1 MRRVS
6 SVVSVAV
13 LAGGPSVEHDVSLQ
27 TGTEILT
34 HLRGGPY
41 TVRPVLISRD
51 NVWRLGAETE
61 AFTGLGAARELDAAA
76 ALEALHARGDVAFI
90 GLHGRFGEDG
100 QLQQLLEERGM
111 RFTGSG
117 SHASAIG
124 MDKELS
130 KLAASKVGAHCAAHE
145 IVEAGRVP
153 VQRLLRVVGL
163 PCVVKPVRGGS
174 SVGVRRVERS
184 EELTPAVEHAVAEDD
199 RGQAMVE
206 AWMAGTEVT
215 CAVLRV
221 RGAIRRL
228 PLVAIHPAGDRFYD
242 YHAKYIAEDTVLEC
256 PARLDPATARE
267 IGRVSEGLYAA
278 LELRGMVRM
287 DFIVRKEAGMPV
299 FLELNTLPGFTSH
312 SLVPRAAEAAGM
324 NRRDV
329 LEAVLADAEPAP

>member
-1 MRRVS
+1 
-6 SVVSVAV
+6 
-13 LAGGPSVEHDVSLQ
+13 
-27 TGTEILT
+27 
-34 HLRGGPY
+34 
-41 TVRPVLISRD
+41 
-51 NVWRLGAETE
+51 
-61 AFTGLGAARELDAAA
+61 
-76 ALEALHARGDVAFI
+76 VAFI

-100 QLQQLLEERGM
+100 QLQRLLEGRGM

-124 MDKELS
+124 MDKDLS
-130 KLAASKVGAHCAAHE
+130 KLGASKVGAHCATHE
-145 IVEAGRVP
+145 IVEAGQVP

-174 SVGVRRVERS
+174 SVGVTRVDRS
-184 EELTPAVEHAVAEDD
+184 EELTAAVEHAAAEDD

-215 CAVLRV
+215 CALLRV

-228 PLVAIHPAGDRFYD
+228 PLVAIHPAGDRLYD

-256 PARLDPATARE
+256 PARLDTATARE
-267 IGRVSEGLYAA
+267 IGRVSEALYAA

-329 LEAVLADAEPAP
+329 LEAVLADAEPAS